1 MIREH
6 TLKILISFL
15 KNFIYLCMYICI
27 FACVGSSLLHGL
39 SLVSESGTYSLVAVS
54 GLLVAVISL
63 VEEHGLYSMG
73 FSSCSLQA
81 LEGGLSTCGIW
92 LSCSPQPTQECGIFP
107 DQGLNQCPLA
117 LAGRF

>member
-39 SLVSESGTYSLVAVS
+39 SLVSESGDYSLVAVC
-54 GLLVAVISL
+54 GLLMAVASL
-63 VEEHGLYSMG
+63 NVEYRL
-73 FSSCSLQA
+73 
-81 LEGGLSTCGIW
+81 
-92 LSCSPQPTQECGIFP
+92 
-107 DQGLNQCPLA
+107 
-117 LAGRF
+117 